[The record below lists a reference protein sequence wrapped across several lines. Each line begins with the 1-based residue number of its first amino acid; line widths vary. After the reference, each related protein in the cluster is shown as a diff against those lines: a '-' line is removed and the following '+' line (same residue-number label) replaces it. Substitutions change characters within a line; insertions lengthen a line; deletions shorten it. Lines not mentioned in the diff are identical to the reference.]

1 MAVPPG
7 SATPAPP
14 VATSAAVPAAGTA
27 GEVAAADGTGLRY
40 SARSDGSGT
49 VVTGLDPATGAVVA
63 RTRLDGGYRFPVVA
77 PRAPVEGVST
87 DGRVLVLAGTDPGG
101 SRFAVL
107 DARLN
112 RQPRTVS
119 LPPGFDYDALS
130 PDGSV
135 LYLVEH
141 LAPAGSERYQVRAY
155 DLAAGRLAEGAI
167 ADKSAVPE
175 DMAGHPQARATSPDG
190 GWVATLYQHTDG
202 EAFIHLL
209 DARNQ
214 YAICLDLPH
223 GPATRWQLTYQGDR
237 VLAQDAETGLRL
249 AELEG
254 TMVALP

>member
-1 MAVPPG
+1 V
-7 SATPAPP
+7 AP
-14 VATSAAVPAAGTA
+14 SAAVPADGTVGAAG
-27 GEVAAADGTGLRY
+27 GTGLRY
-40 SARSDGSGT
+40 TARTDATGT
-49 VVTGLDPATGAVVA
+49 LVTGLDPATGSVVA

-77 PRAPVEGVST
+77 PRAPVEGVSF
-87 DGRVLVLAGTDPGG
+87 DGRVLLLAGTDPAS

-107 DARLN
+107 DGRLN
-112 RQPRTVS
+112 RQPLIIT

-141 LAPAGSERYQVRAY
+141 LPPAGSEHYRVRAY
-155 DLAAGRLAEGAI
+155 DLATGRLAEGAI
-167 ADKSAVPE
+167 ADKSAVRE
-175 DMAGHPQARATSPDG
+175 QMAGHPQARATSPDG

-237 VLAQDAETGLRL
+237 LQAQDAETGTRL

-254 TMVALP
+254 AMVALP